1 MSEVINKMKQLFA
14 NKQIMIA
21 AVVAGAFAAPAMAD
35 ATIYGFI
42 SAGVESAKATGS
54 GTSEYKSRARVT
66 DENSRI
72 GFKGN
77 EDLGNGLK
85 AVWQVEQSLRNFEQ
99 GGSNDKGE
107 TATFGTRN
115 SFLGLESA
123 DFGKVLLG
131 YNDTAYKSLT
141 DIGLNAGSNTTADN
155 AGSTSIYSR
164 GETRLKNSVHYLS
177 PSFAGFKGG
186 VSYGVDETRTENST
200 GRTNAQRLSI
210 AGNYTLGGLQ
220 VAAGWDR
227 QYDKG
232 DYKAATTSKG
242 DNTDFYKLTAGY
254 KFVTGTFVGAGYE
267 WGRYDST
274 TSGSDLK
281 QDDWTVMVGQEFGA
295 TTVKLSYSE
304 LGSLKNAAT
313 GAEDDYKAKQWVLAA
328 THDLSKRTQLYAYA
342 TKINN
347 NKSQNVNFGVN
358 PVYDS
363 GLGTSGAA
371 LTKGNDPQAF
381 GIGMKHSF

>member
-1 MSEVINKMKQLFA
+1 MKQLFA

-35 ATIYGFI
+35 VTIYGFI
-42 SAGVESAKATGS
+42 SAGVESVKATGAANS
-54 GTSEYKSRARVT
+54 ADDVKSTTRIS

-85 AVWQVEQSLRNFEQ
+85 AIWQVEQSLRHFEN
-99 GGSNDKGE
+99 GGTDEKGN
-107 TATFGTRN
+107 TATFATRN
-115 SFLGLESA
+115 SFVGLESA

-177 PSFAGFKGG
+177 PTFAGFKAG

-200 GRTNAQRLSI
+200 GRTNAQRLSV

-254 KFVTGTFVGAGYE
+254 KFATGTFVGAGYE
-267 WGRYDST
+267 WGRLRLNHQRQRPETGRLDRH
-274 TSGSDLK
+274 GRPGIRRRHR
-281 QDDWTVMVGQEFGA
+281 QTV
-295 TTVKLSYSE
+295 L
-304 LGSLKNAAT
+304 
-313 GAEDDYKAKQWVLAA
+313 
-328 THDLSKRTQLYAYA
+328 
-342 TKINN
+342 
-347 NKSQNVNFGVN
+347 
-358 PVYDS
+358 
-363 GLGTSGAA
+363 
-371 LTKGNDPQAF
+371 
-381 GIGMKHSF
+381 

>member
-1 MSEVINKMKQLFA
+1 MKQLFA

-35 ATIYGFI
+35 VTIYGFI
-42 SAGVESAKATGS
+42 SAGVESVKATGATDS
-54 GTSEYKSRARVT
+54 TKDIKSTTRVS
-66 DENSRI
+66 DGNSRI

-85 AVWQVEQSLRNFEQ
+85 AVWQVEQSLRHFEN
-99 GGSNDKGE
+99 GGTDENGK
-107 TATFGTRN
+107 TATFATRN
-115 SFLGLESA
+115 SFVGVESA

-155 AGSTSIYSR
+155 VGSTGIYSR
-164 GETRLKNSVHYLS
+164 GETRLANSVHYLS
-177 PSFAGFKGG
+177 PTFAGFKAG

-200 GRTNAQRLSI
+200 GRTNTQRLSI

-232 DYKAATTSKG
+232 DYRAATTSKG

-254 KFVTGTFVGAGYE
+254 KFATGTFVGAGYE
-267 WGRYDST
+267 WGRFDST
-274 TSGSDLK
+274 IGGSDLK
-281 QDDWTVMVGQEFGA
+281 QDDWTVMAGQEFGA
-295 TTVKLSYSE
+295 AAVKLSYSE
-304 LGSLKNAAT
+304 LGALKNAAS
-313 GAEDDYKAKQWVLAA
+313 GNEDDYKAKQWVLAG
-328 THDLSKRTQLYAYA
+328 TYDLSKRTQLYAYA
-342 TKINN
+342 TKIKN
-347 NKSQNVNFGVN
+347 NKAQYVNFGVN
-358 PVYDS
+358 
-363 GLGTSGAA
+363 GFTSAAMTAAAGA
-371 LTKGNDPQAF
+371 DPQAF